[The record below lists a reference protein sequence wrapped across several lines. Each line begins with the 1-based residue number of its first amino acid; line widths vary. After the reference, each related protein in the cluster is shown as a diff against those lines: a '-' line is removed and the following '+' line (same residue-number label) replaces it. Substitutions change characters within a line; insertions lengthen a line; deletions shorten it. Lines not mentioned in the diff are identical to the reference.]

1 LANKLAAS
9 FVGLLVLAVCIIAP
23 TASASDNNAAS
34 TVEPATISLSGVGQQ
49 ASQMFT
55 LTEGL
60 SIFTMKHSGSSNF
73 IVHLLDSKGN
83 QVGISLVNEI
93 GAFNGAKA
101 VGISTSGDYILD
113 IAADAPWTVDI
124 TQPRPQTAQSV
135 PVSFSGKGQQV
146 SQFFTLT
153 PGLARFKLMHNGE
166 SNFIVHLLDSKG
178 NQVGISLV
186 NEIGAFNGSK
196 AMGIENSGIYC
207 LDIGAD
213 GNWKIDI
220 SQ

>member
-1 LANKLAAS
+1 LANKL
-9 FVGLLVLAVCIIAP
+9 VTLVRVLALAMCIIES

-34 TVEPATISLSGVGQQ
+34 TVEPATISISGVGQQ

-73 IVHLLDSKGN
+73 IVWLLDHNGN
-83 QVGISLVNEI
+83 KVELLANVI
-93 GAFNGAKA
+93 GDFNGAKA

-113 IAADAPWTVDI
+113 ITAHGPWTVDI

-135 PVSFSGKGQQV
+135 PVSLIGKGQQV

-153 PGLARFKLMHNGE
+153 PGLARFKLVHDGE
-166 SNFIVHLLDSKG
+166 RNFIVWLLDLKG
-178 NQVGISLV
+178 NKLELLA
-186 NEIGAFNGSK
+186 NEIGKFDRSK
-196 AMGIENSGIYC
+196 ATGINDGGIYC
-207 LDIGAD
+207 IDINAD
-213 GNWKIDI
+213 GDWKIDI

>member
-1 LANKLAAS
+1 M
-9 FVGLLVLAVCIIAP
+9 CIIES

-34 TVEPATISLSGVGQQ
+34 PVEPATISLSGEGQQ

-83 QVGISLVNEI
+83 RVGVSLVNEI
-93 GAFNGAKA
+93 GTF
-101 VGISTSGDYILD
+101 D
-113 IAADAPWTVDI
+113 
-124 TQPRPQTAQSV
+124 
-135 PVSFSGKGQQV
+135 
-146 SQFFTLT
+146 
-153 PGLARFKLMHNGE
+153 
-166 SNFIVHLLDSKG
+166 
-178 NQVGISLV
+178 
-186 NEIGAFNGSK
+186 GSK

-213 GNWKIDI
+213 GDWKIDI